1 MRLVDLVQKLHW
13 RTKNWLHTFVC
24 IEWLRNAKWYYKCDT
39 LLYKWDHID
48 LEEVLDKLQSC
59 YSELLLEDYLE
70 SILSTVS
77 VVYNLSWKIKIF
89 GRYLKHMQGALVDQ
103 CLFFCFPL
111 SLSFGSFTFAMK
123 IFVISS
129 GTVTNTSYFIIY
141 LLSLGH
147 NSLIVTTLMICFYIF
162 MNHTR
167 FILLFYC
174 FLNKTNLNI
183 SCLYKIL
190 MWLISFHL

>member
-13 RTKNWLHTFVC
+13 RTKKWLHRFVC

-103 CLFFCFPL
+103 CLFFCFPP
-111 SLSFGSFTFAMK
+111 SLSSWFFHICYENIRDFFRHSYQYFLFHHLSSFSRTQL
-123 IFVISS
+123 ID
-129 GTVTNTSYFIIY
+129 SYYTHDLFLYIY
-141 LLSLGH
+141 ES
-147 NSLIVTTLMICFYIF
+147 Y
-162 MNHTR
+162 
-167 FILLFYC
+167 
-174 FLNKTNLNI
+174 
-183 SCLYKIL
+183 
-190 MWLISFHL
+190 